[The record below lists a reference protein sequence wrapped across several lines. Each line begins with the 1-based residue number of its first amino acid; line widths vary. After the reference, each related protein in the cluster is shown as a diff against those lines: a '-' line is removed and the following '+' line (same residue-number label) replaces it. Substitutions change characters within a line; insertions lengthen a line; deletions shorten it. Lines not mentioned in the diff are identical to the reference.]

1 MHIREEELVKAGF
14 TKSTS
19 YELFFLV
26 VSLLSFV
33 NLILLFLP
41 FKGQVND
48 VIFVVDR
55 VTALLFF
62 ADFLRRLF
70 SSSDKKHYFFKQYGW
85 TDLLASI
92 PITSFNIFRIFR
104 VIRFIR
110 AIRVL
115 GYKKMIQLIKNK
127 PADTALYG
135 VFLLILLLLQFG
147 SMGILMV
154 ESGDPAANIK
164 TASDALWWVFV
175 SITTVGYGDHF
186 PVSDMGRIIGVI
198 TLTIGV
204 GLFGVV
210 TGYLANA
217 FLGSKKD

>member
-1 MHIREEELVKAGF
+1 MQIKEEELVKAGF
-14 TKSTS
+14 TKNTS
-19 YELFFLV
+19 YELFILA
-26 VSLLSFV
+26 VSLLSLI
-33 NLILLFLP
+33 NLVLLFLP
-41 FKGQVND
+41 FTGQVNE
-48 VIFVVDR
+48 VIFVIDKI
-55 VTALLFF
+55 TALLFF

-70 SSSDKKHYFFKQYGW
+70 SSNNKYHYFFKQYGW

-104 VIRFIR
+104 IVRFMR

-115 GYKKMIQLIKNK
+115 GYKKMIQLVKNK
-127 PADTALYG
+127 PADTALYA

-147 SMGILMV
+147 SMGVLIV
-154 ESGDPAANIK
+154 ESSDPSANIK

-175 SITTVGYGDHF
+175 SITTVGYGDYF
-186 PVSDMGRIIGVI
+186 PVSNPGRIIGAF

-210 TGYLANA
+210 TGYLANI
-217 FLGSKKD
+217 FLGSRKG